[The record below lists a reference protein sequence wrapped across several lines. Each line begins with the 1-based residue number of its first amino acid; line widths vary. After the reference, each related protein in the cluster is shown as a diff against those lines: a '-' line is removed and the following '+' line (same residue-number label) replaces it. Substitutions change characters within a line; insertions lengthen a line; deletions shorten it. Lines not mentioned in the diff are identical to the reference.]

1 VLKLAT
7 ELLPEFFLFL
17 GVDFFVG
24 LSLLTCVMG
33 HFRRI
38 VPYLYQAAA
47 VFGYVNLWMSRQLFL
62 SFGEYMR
69 FSYCLLYLALALTN
83 IVGINVYLAVVKRRW
98 TLGKVF
104 ASSVTF
110 PTTLIF
116 AFFFSLYEGEPFYV
130 LTASFIFG
138 AIVLGAGTAFMVMAR
153 RR

>member
-1 VLKLAT
+1 
-7 ELLPEFFLFL
+7 
-17 GVDFFVG
+17 
-24 LSLLTCVMG
+24 
-33 HFRRI
+33 
-38 VPYLYQAAA
+38 
-47 VFGYVNLWMSRQLFL
+47 
-62 SFGEYMR
+62 
-69 FSYCLLYLALALTN
+69 
-83 IVGINVYLAVVKRRW
+83 VYLAVVKRMW

-116 AFFFSLYEGEPFYV
+116 AFFFSLYGGDSSYV